1 MAQNVTLQ
9 YVRHTLYALSLEVLL
24 AIFLAA
30 KHKMQMRPGCWFDMQ
45 SKVTGA
51 SSGAQEDA
59 VKAEAKVQDLQGRLK
74 IAEQEKAAAEKAQKV
89 SLSLMLNSRRPSKL
103 LPSILAVK

>member
-1 MAQNVTLQ
+1 
-9 YVRHTLYALSLEVLL
+9 
-24 AIFLAA
+24 
-30 KHKMQMRPGCWFDMQ
+30 
-45 SKVTGA
+45 VTGA

-89 SLSLMLNSRRPSKL
+89 
-103 LPSILAVK
+103 

>member
-1 MAQNVTLQ
+1 MRAIILRARTCKLLGPALWFKSLVAHWLNTLPHQ
-9 YVRHTLYALSLEVLL
+9 CCCL
-24 AIFLAA
+24 
-30 KHKMQMRPGCWFDMQ
+30 Q
-45 SKVTGA
+45 SSVTGA

-89 SLSLMLNSRRPSKL
+89 R
-103 LPSILAVK
+103 

>member
-1 MAQNVTLQ
+1 MRAIILRARTCKLLGPALWFKSLVAHWLNTLPHQ
-9 YVRHTLYALSLEVLL
+9 CCCL
-24 AIFLAA
+24 
-30 KHKMQMRPGCWFDMQ
+30 Q
-45 SKVTGA
+45 SSVTGA

-89 SLSLMLNSRRPSKL
+89 RSCAPHC
-103 LPSILAVK
+103 VYC